1 MNIFR
6 KLRWKLTLNYTLV
19 TVSAFLLVLLLLVS
33 TILPYYFVQTNLA
46 SPEGLLRILKEDTSP
61 ILRLIL
67 AQSPKDT
74 ALIAL
79 LLQGSDSQI
88 TSFDILRIGEV
99 RFTLRTV
106 PDIRFF
112 IVGSD
117 GILLGKDKKET
128 STKYVIGK
136 PFDPSLIEGAEAPYK
151 AALAGETSNNHLYT
165 VTKPN
170 DRFVLAY
177 PIVDT
182 SKLENTKV
190 LGVVVAVVSGFP
202 TQSDVPAHILNIT
215 GRSLLVFLV
224 AIGMAGAIFGALFA
238 HGLSER
244 FKRLATTLDAWSQ
257 GNFTT
262 FIEDTAGD
270 EISQFAQ
277 RLNNMAKQLQDLL
290 RRRQEMAVSE
300 ERNRLARD
308 LHDSAKQ
315 QALAASFQ
323 LGTALM
329 LFESDPQ
336 TAKKHLQEADTLVDS
351 VRNELTDLVHELR
364 PQTIEGRDFNELL
377 KDYVSDWSQRSGVE
391 ANVQVEGKG
400 KPSLEAKEALFRV
413 AQEALANI
421 SRHSSASS
429 IELTLNFDMNTV
441 TMSIIDNGCGFD
453 ARVPH
458 RGLGLSSMRERVEV
472 LGGSFTVESEP
483 SQGTRLTVKLPTNK

>member
-1 MNIFR
+1 MTIFR

-19 TVSAFLLVLLLLVS
+19 TVSAFLFVLLLLVS
-33 TILPYYFVQTNLA
+33 TILPNIFIQTNIV
-46 SPEGLLRILKEDTSP
+46 SPEELLRIFMEDIP
-61 ILRLIL
+61 IFRLVL
-67 AQSPKDT
+67 AQSPKDI
-74 ALIAL
+74 ALIDFL
-79 LLQGSDSQI
+79 MQRVNSQI
-88 TSFDILRIGEV
+88 TSFDVLRIGEV

-112 IVGSD
+112 IVGSNE
-117 GILLGKDKKET
+117 ILLGMSKNGT
-128 STKYVIGK
+128 STDYVIGE
-136 PFDPSLIEGAEAPYK
+136 PFDPSLIEGVEAPYN
-151 AALAGETSNNHLYT
+151 AALAGETSINHLYT
-165 VTKPN
+165 VIEPN
-170 DRFVLAY
+170 DQFVFAY
-177 PIVDT
+177 PIIDT
-182 SKLENTKV
+182 GKPENNKV
-190 LGVVVAVVSGFP
+190 LGVAVAVVSGFP
-202 TQSDVPAHILNIT
+202 TQSDVPAHILGIT
-215 GRSLLVFLV
+215 GRSLFVLLF
-224 AIGMAGAIFGALFA
+224 AISIAGAIFGALFA

-244 FKRLATTLDAWSQ
+244 FKRLATTLDAWSE

-262 FIEDTAGD
+262 FVEDTAGD

-277 RLNNMAKQLQDLL
+277 RLNHMAKQLQDLL
-290 RRRQEMAVSE
+290 RRRQDMAVSE

-364 PQTIEGRDFNELL
+364 PQTIEGQDYNELL
-377 KDYVSDWSQRSGVE
+377 SEYVLDWSQRSGVE

-400 KPSLEAKEALFRV
+400 TPSLETKEALFRV

-421 SRHSSASS
+421 NRHSSASA
-429 IELTLNFDMNTV
+429 IELTLKYEMDTITMN
-441 TMSIIDNGCGFD
+441 IIDNGCGFD
-453 ARVPH
+453 ASVPH
-458 RGLGLSSMRERVEV
+458 RGLGLTSMRERVDG